1 MDIINIVLAVILL
14 LTFVAN
20 LSGAKKSLKS
30 TVTTSKEKPQ
40 SWLQKV
46 PVTLA
51 TIILVATILGIFSIG
66 TYPYLDEYFTI
77 RIIGLLLYI
86 FFSWFQIWSYRSLGN
101 NYSQDILIYKNHKLI
116 TGGPYKYIRHPHY
129 LSQILI
135 DLGAGLALLSYL
147 VIPLLLIEI
156 PILIMRALLEDKLL
170 KKHFG
175 EEYSAYKN
183 KSGLIIPF
191 IG

>member
-175 EEYSAYKN
+175 EEYSAYKK